1 MSDNPLLAKWSTPF
15 EIPPFGQIK
24 TAHFNDGFDRAMVS
38 NRAEID
44 AIADNP
50 DAPTF
55 DNTIVELEKSGDKL
69 DKVASTFFNLTGANT
84 NDALQKIER
93 EIAPR
98 LSRHSSA
105 TVMNARLFG
114 RIKTLFDAIESLALG
129 SEESRVLSKY
139 YESFV
144 RSGAALTGNDR
155 ERMSEIS
162 ARLSELGT
170 QFSQNVL
177 ADEKAY
183 QLVLED
189 ESDLAGLPDFL
200 ISAARSAAQERGLEG
215 KHVITLSRSLI
226 EPFLQFSSR
235 RDLRETAFK
244 AWTSRGENGN
254 DSDNRAII
262 SEILQLRDE
271 RARLLGFDGFAHF
284 KLDNQMAKTPDA
296 VRDLLENVW
305 TPAKARAEK
314 EAVALSD
321 LARGLGD
328 NAQIAPWD
336 WRYYSQKL
344 RMRDH
349 ALDEAEIKPYFQ
361 LDNMIEAA
369 FAAAN
374 RLFGVWF
381 REVTDL
387 QLYHPDVRAWEVRDA
402 AGHHVGLFLGDYFAR
417 SSKRSGAWMSAF
429 RSQEKLSGD
438 IRPIIVNVMNF
449 AKAPAGEPN
458 LLTFD
463 DAHTLFHEFGHAL
476 HGLLS
481 DVNYPLLSGTSVARD
496 FVELPSQLFEHW
508 LTTPEI
514 LTKYA
519 RHARTGEPLPQVLM
533 QRLLAARTFNQGFST
548 VEYVSSALVDLEMHL
563 NAQEAAADPLAFEAR
578 TLDRIGMPKQ
588 ITMRHRSPHFMHIF
602 SGDGYSSG
610 YYSYLWSEVMDA
622 DAFVAFEE
630 AGDAFDA
637 GLASK
642 LKQHIYSAGNSA
654 DPAELYTR
662 FRGRMPAIDALLEK
676 RGLQSAASTG

>member
-1 MSDNPLLAKWSTPF
+1 MSDNPLLAKWTTPF
-15 EIPPFGQIK
+15 EIPPFDLIEP
-24 TAHFNDGFDRAMVS
+24 AHFSEGFNKAMAT

-50 DAPTF
+50 EAPSF
-55 DNTIVELEKSGDKL
+55 ENTIGALEAAGDDL
-69 DKVASTFFNLTGANT
+69 NKVASIFFNLSGSNT
-84 NDALQKIER
+84 NDELQKIER
-93 EIAPR
+93 EIAPK

-105 TVMNARLFG
+105 TVMNAKLFA
-114 RIKTLFDAIESLALG
+114 RIKALFDQIESLELDA
-129 SEESRVLSKY
+129 EQYRVLTKY
-139 YESFV
+139 HENFV
-144 RSGAALTGNDR
+144 RAGAILAGDAR

-170 QFSQNVL
+170 QFAQNVL
-177 ADEKAY
+177 ADEKAF
-183 QLVLED
+183 QLVLDGEA
-189 ESDLAGLPDFL
+189 DLAGLPDFL
-200 ISAARSAAQERGLEG
+200 VSAARSAAEERGLVG
-215 KHVITLSRSLI
+215 KYVITLSRSLI

-244 AWTSRGENGN
+244 AWIARGENADDN
-254 DSDNRAII
+254 DNRKII
-262 SEILQLRDE
+262 TETLTLRDE
-271 RARLLGFDGFAHF
+271 RAKLLGFDGFAHF

-296 VRDLLENVW
+296 VRELLENVW
-305 TPAKARAEK
+305 VPAKARAER
-314 EAVALSD
+314 EAQALSE
-321 LARGLGD
+321 LAQDLGD
-328 NAQIAPWD
+328 NSEIAPWD
-336 WRYYSQKL
+336 WRYYSEKL

-349 ALDEAEIKPYFQ
+349 ALDDAEIKPYFQ
-361 LDNMIEAA
+361 LENMIEAA
-369 FAAAN
+369 FAVAN

-387 QLYHPDVRAWEVRDA
+387 KLYHPDVRAWEVKDA

-417 SSKRSGAWMSAF
+417 PSKRSGAWMSAF
-429 RSQEKLSGD
+429 RSQEKLAGN

-463 DAHTLFHEFGHAL
+463 DAHTLFHEFGHGL

-481 DVNYPLLSGTSVARD
+481 DVTYPTLSGTSVARD

-519 RHARTGEPLPQVLM
+519 LHAKTGKPLPQDLM
-533 QRLLAARTFNQGFST
+533 ERLLAASTFNQGFAT

-563 NAQEAAADPLAFEAR
+563 NALEAAKDPLAFQAR
-578 TLDRIGMPKQ
+578 ILAQIGMPKQ
-588 ITMRHRSPHFMHIF
+588 ITMRHASPHFMHVF

-630 AGDAFDA
+630 TGDAFDPE
-637 GLASK
+637 LASK
-642 LKQHIYSAGNSA
+642 LKQYIYSAGNSA
-654 DPAELYTR
+654 DPAALYTS

-676 RGLQSAASTG
+676 RGLQSTA

>member
-15 EIPPFGQIK
+15 EIPPFGQIEI
-24 TAHFNDGFDRAMVS
+24 AHFSDGFDRAMAS
-38 NRAEID
+38 NRAEIN

-55 DNTIVELEKSGDKL
+55 DNTIVALEKSGDEL

-84 NDALQKIER
+84 NDELQKIER

-105 TVMNARLFG
+105 TVMNAKLFA

-129 SEESRVLSKY
+129 SEESRVLAKY

-144 RSGAALTGNDR
+144 RAGAALSGNDR

-177 ADEKAY
+177 ADEKAF

-189 ESDLAGLPDFL
+189 KSDLAGLPDFL

-226 EPFLQFSSR
+226 DPFLQFSSR

-244 AWTSRGENGN
+244 AWTARGENGN
-254 DSDNRAII
+254 ASDNRAII
-262 SEILQLRDE
+262 TETLQLRDE

-296 VRDLLENVW
+296 VRGLLENVW

-314 EAVALSD
+314 EAAALSE
-321 LARGLGD
+321 LACGLGD

-387 QLYHPDVRAWEVRDA
+387 ELYHPDVRAWEVRDA

-481 DVNYPLLSGTSVARD
+481 DVTYPLLSGTSVARD

-508 LTTPEI
+508 LTTPDI
-514 LTKYA
+514 LTQYA
-519 RHARTGEPLPQVLM
+519 RHARTGEPLPQDLM
-533 QRLLAARTFNQGFST
+533 QRLLAARTFNQGFAT

-578 TLDRIGMPKQ
+578 TLDKIGMPKQ
-588 ITMRHRSPHFMHIF
+588 ITMRHRSPHFTHIF

-637 GLASK
+637 GLAGK

-662 FRGRMPAIDALLEK
+662 FRGRMPSIDALLEK
-676 RGLQSAASTG
+676 RGLQSAAPRG